1 MGTYRDQLLRETYG
15 RDMGRLHTQPEEA
28 PSGTLTVFKL
38 KFTVCLF
45 LFAGF
50 VYLNLT
56 GKSFLNMTADQI
68 RAAVTSQ
75 ELYEELSGIAEQVME
90 SEK

>member
-1 MGTYRDQLLRETYG
+1 MGTYREQLLRETYG
-15 RDMGRLHTQPEEA
+15 RDMGRLHTQQGEV
-28 PSGTLTVFKL
+28 PSGTLAIFKL
-38 KFTVCLF
+38 KFTICLF

-56 GKSFLNMTADQI
+56 GKSFLNLTADQI

-75 ELYEELSGIAEQVME
+75 ELYEELAEITRQVME

>member
-1 MGTYRDQLLRETYG
+1 MGTYREQLLRETYG
-15 RDMGRLHTQPEEA
+15 RDMGRLHTQQEEA
-28 PSGTLTVFKL
+28 PSGTLAIFKL
-38 KFTVCLF
+38 KFTICLF

-56 GKSFLNMTADQI
+56 GKSFLNLTADQI

-75 ELYEELSGIAEQVME
+75 ELYEELAGITGQVME

>member
-1 MGTYRDQLLRETYG
+1 MGTYREQLLRETYG
-15 RDMGRLHTQPEEA
+15 RDMGRLHTQTEEA
-28 PSGTLTVFKL
+28 PSGTLAIFKL
-38 KFTVCLF
+38 KFTICLF

-56 GKSFLNMTADQI
+56 GKSFLNLTADQI
-68 RAAVTSQ
+68 RTAITSQ
-75 ELYEELSGIAEQVME
+75 ELYEELAEITGQVME